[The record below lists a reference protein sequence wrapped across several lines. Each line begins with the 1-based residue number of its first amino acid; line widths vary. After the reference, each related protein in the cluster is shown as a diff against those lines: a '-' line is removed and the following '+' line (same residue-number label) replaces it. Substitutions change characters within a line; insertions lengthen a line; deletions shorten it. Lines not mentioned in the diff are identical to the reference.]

1 MFPHQLT
8 GEAAQ
13 GPGSTGADATLLLQ
27 AERMASYALLAET
40 AKALETGQVVKSE
53 EKWWAMQGLNLR
65 PHPCEGCA
73 LPLS

>member
-40 AKALETGQVVKSE
+40 AKALETGQVVKSRKMVGDAGIE
-53 EKWWAMQGLNLR
+53 PAT
-65 PHPCEGCA
+65 PPV
-73 LPLS
+73 